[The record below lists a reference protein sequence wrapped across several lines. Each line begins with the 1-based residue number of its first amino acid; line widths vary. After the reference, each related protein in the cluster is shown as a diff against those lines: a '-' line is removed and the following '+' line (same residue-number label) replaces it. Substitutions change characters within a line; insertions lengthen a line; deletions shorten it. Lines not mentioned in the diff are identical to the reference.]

1 MFVTFRLLTL
11 VRKVPQ
17 WEEQDILREWSTK
30 SRQGISRKGKVVVV
44 HVQAKVIHVKVVQ
57 IQGKVI
63 SQSYKLKIS

>member
-30 SRQGISRKGKVVVV
+30 SRQGISRKGKVVVI
-44 HVQAKVIHVKVVQ
+44 HVQGKVINVKVVQ
-57 IQGKVI
+57 I
-63 SQSYKLKIS
+63 